1 MRAQN
6 GEMNKLNGMTLTLI
20 KGKAKKVSP
29 FFLAYPIPLAC
40 FRILSRFVAELIS
53 EKTALFKWFF
63 FVIGKQKNTFLVL
76 PLLS

>member
-29 FFLAYPIPLAC
+29 FF
-40 FRILSRFVAELIS
+40 
-53 EKTALFKWFF
+53 
-63 FVIGKQKNTFLVL
+63 
-76 PLLS
+76 